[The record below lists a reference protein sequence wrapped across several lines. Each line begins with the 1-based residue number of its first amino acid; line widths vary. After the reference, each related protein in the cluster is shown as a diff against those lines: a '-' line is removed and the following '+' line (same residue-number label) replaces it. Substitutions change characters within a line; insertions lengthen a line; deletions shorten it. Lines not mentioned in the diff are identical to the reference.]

1 MVLYK
6 ININYLGEVGS
17 GKIKKI
23 KENYLF
29 ETDDLLTLDSDLRNY
44 LTDVSGFTVQS
55 VNRIEVDEI
64 ICSELD
70 SDQKFFLGN
79 VKLITYDAESGKEG
93 KRSVKVIIQSNDL
106 ETASKKL
113 HSAMQKSSSDYE
125 VKSIRDTNILD
136 IILK

>member
-29 ETDDLLTLDSDLRNY
+29 QTDDLLTLDTDLRNY
-44 LTDVSGFTVQS
+44 LTEVSGFTVQS

-64 ICSELD
+64 IGSELD
-70 SDQKFFLGN
+70 SDQKFFLGS
-79 VKLITYDAESGKEG
+79 VKLITYDEESGKEG
-93 KRSVKVIIQSNDL
+93 KRSIKVIVQSNDL